1 MNFHE
6 IKVEGLCRL
15 CLEESETL
23 FRLDSDFNILILD
36 SGASVTIA
44 DALKYLDL
52 NILIPYKKPKDD
64 QSELDDEIPEFD
76 DNSGEADDPSL
87 PQVNTIT
94 TIELNE
100 VI

>member
-1 MNFHE
+1 
-6 IKVEGLCRL
+6 LCRL

-64 QSELDDEIPEFD
+64 QSELDEEIPEFEEA
-76 DNSGEADDPSL
+76 SGEVDDPSL
-87 PQVNTIT
+87 PQVK
-94 TIELNE
+94 ELTSNFYK
-100 VI
+100 